1 MEQDRSAKATSTWR
15 LGKSGGA
22 GGSSS
27 DCNSSAG
34 SSGSEGTDGVFV
46 FVNGRRAQSKR
57 TGKVFGQ
64 LTGIKRN
71 SDVFEMRTSDG
82 ASLKMPVGDLDTDSL
97 GEEFGV
103 DLDNLEG
110 NLQPL
115 LHSTPY
121 LKKRSNYQQRKRVK
135 SSRNASKPD
144 NKYKGCIQV
153 PISLIR
159 KAPPGYTL
167 VTSNPA
173 KVESF
178 KSELRANPHHHIP
191 VLPVMVHDEHW
202 MKENGEDAEYFLL
215 GGYSLWEAIVDLADN
230 ERFAHYNRC
239 MVNVHAGLSEV
250 EALEVGATFQQHQSL
265 LRDEVPDLEGKV
277 KMCRRLLFTLHDLDE
292 DLDEPPSTVKDDWRK
307 QAAAALGCMSSPSVD
322 GRKPLEPL
330 FQLALYSRRC
340 YSKLTRLFAIHLEN
354 TGKPMKISIFLQL
367 QGMTESE
374 RFNLLSRLVAGELQ
388 PKEIKGEALK
398 IKRMALLQR
407 TMKTLTKSKTW
418 EECVERYP
426 VHTQNSALEQFL
438 GKDMRKSI
446 PQEFVN
452 YIREAEE
459 TMEGEYT
466 SLEEL
471 QTSPV
476 VLTVIEAKSTK
487 GLKQHV
493 KKVKEAT
500 SQLAALTE
508 NITTA
513 AEWISHMKRS
523 GFKIVSE
530 SVVVNDSNARH
541 LIVGGQQD
549 VPGLPKVI
557 QESSCYRILLETY
570 TKPQDEVAC
579 FVQNTGT
586 FDDEARSMERVSRRL
601 CWFLGDSSREESLP
615 SNYSS
620 DDYEFIE

>member
-15 LGKSGGA
+15 LGKSVGA

-34 SSGSEGTDGVFV
+34 SSSSESTDGVFV
-46 FVNGRRAQSKR
+46 FVNGKRAQSKR

-135 SSRNASKPD
+135 STRNASKPD

-230 ERFAHYNRC
+230 ERFAHYKRC

-354 TGKPMKISIFLQL
+354 TGKPMKISMFLQL
-367 QGMTESE
+367 QGMKESE

-398 IKRMALLQR
+398 IKRMALLRQ

-418 EECVERYP
+418 EECVEHYP
-426 VHTQNSALEQFL
+426 VHTQDSALEQFL
-438 GKDMRKSI
+438 GKDMRKSV
-446 PQEFVN
+446 PQEFVD

-459 TMEGEYT
+459 TMAGDCT

-487 GLKQHV
+487 RFKQHV
-493 KKVKEAT
+493 KVRGAT
-500 SQLAALTE
+500 RQLAALTN

-513 AEWISHMKRS
+513 AEWISHMRRS
-523 GFKIVSE
+523 GFRIISE

-541 LIVGGQQD
+541 LIVGGGQQD

-570 TKPQDEVAC
+570 TKPQDEVVS

-586 FDDEARSMERVSRRL
+586 FEEEAKSMERVSRRL

-615 SNYSS
+615 SSSSS